1 LNHSGGSLRGK
12 GLRLPGADDEMG
24 SRRFCLEEKGPV
36 IRQAISC
43 DICGRDKQ
51 QTNHWFV
58 AYEHGAELRI
68 AGWSSQARL
77 RTSAKHLCGQTCL
90 HKLVEDYMART
101 LATRSALPIAERD
114 EEMELPAATHVATDA
129 SLTSAIAH
137 PPPARI
143 AAPVQ
148 ATCIDG
154 YDSTTHVLKPN
165 ALTPNQDSEIP
176 VPHPSFKSRIWRAEA
191 WKREQEREMRGALD
205 SSRSRRRSIV

>member
-1 LNHSGGSLRGK
+1 
-12 GLRLPGADDEMG
+12 M
-24 SRRFCLEEKGPV
+24 EEQGPV

-90 HKLVEDYMART
+90 HKLVDDYMART
-101 LATRSALPIAERD
+101 LAMRSAVSIAEREN
-114 EEMELPAATHVATDA
+114 EEMELPAAPHVATDA
-129 SLTSAIAH
+129 SLTSALAH
-137 PPPARI
+137 PHPARI
-143 AAPVQ
+143 TAPVQ
-148 ATCIDG
+148 ATCVDG
-154 YDSTTHVLKPN
+154 YDSTTQVLKPI
-165 ALTPNQDSEIP
+165 ALTPSKESEIP
-176 VPHPSFKSRIWRAEA
+176 VPHPSFKSRTWHAEA

-205 SSRSRRRSIV
+205 SSRSHRRSIV